1 MYVYIFDVDIFSN
14 MHVWKEPLEHK
25 LFYFLHSSNTKQMGI
40 LKINL
45 SNPSS
50 KKRRNGE
57 DWVVLNSVS
66 CSECNPFCLR
76 VEIQISR

>member
-14 MHVWKEPLEHK
+14 MHVWKELLEHK
-25 LFYFLHSSNTKQMGI
+25 LFYFLHSWNAKQMGI